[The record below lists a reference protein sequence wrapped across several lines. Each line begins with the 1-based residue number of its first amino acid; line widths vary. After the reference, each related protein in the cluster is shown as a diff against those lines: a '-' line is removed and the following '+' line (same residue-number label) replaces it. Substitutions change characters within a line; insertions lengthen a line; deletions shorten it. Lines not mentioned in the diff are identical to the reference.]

1 MEETDYKKFVNAV
14 VALSRLFYLL
24 EDKFLAQKLYKKL
37 NDFIIGYIKFSA
49 QTTNVAQSVPDKEL
63 LSAINSLLEFSEYLE
78 HYKTINHIPLLLAQR
93 RLLFVKLDLIKL
105 TNKTKLV
112 KPELKEE
119 LRKIASEDLIKPSV
133 ININSDNDDARLSV
147 NKEKIIR
154 FIKKS
159 PSVRTK
165 DIIEEFSI
173 LSARTVKRNL
183 SELIQE
189 GFLRKSTKDKAVF
202 YSIV

>member
-14 VALSRLFYLL
+14 VAMARIIYLL
-24 EDKFLAQKLYKKL
+24 EDKFLVQKLYKKL
-37 NDFIIGYIKFSA
+37 NDFIIGYIKFLA
-49 QTTNVAQSVPDKEL
+49 QTMNVAQSIPNKEL
-63 LSAINSLLEFSEYLE
+63 LSAINSLLELLEYLE
-78 HYKTINHIPLLLAQR
+78 HYKTISHIPLLLAQR
-93 RLLFVKLDLIKL
+93 RLLYIKLDLIKL
-105 TNKTKLV
+105 TNKTKLIQPEV
-112 KPELKEE
+112 KEQLPKVVPEDPTKLS
-119 LRKIASEDLIKPSV
+119 AV
-133 ININSDNDDARLSV
+133 NINLANDDLRLSI

-183 SELIQE
+183 SELIQD
-189 GFLRKSTKDKAVF
+189 GFLRKATKDKAVF